1 MVESVLALLSVDR
14 VITPALLTVS
24 VLMWAV
30 IVLRYAALRR
40 ASTDDASARVLEALE
55 RERVRPVD
63 VHHHPPFA
71 SVLDEFIVEGA
82 HVVRVHGSSPLRFE
96 VMVGRASN
104 KLAAYRNVL
113 RSLVAAAP
121 LLGLL
126 GTVDGMIDTFASLH
140 SASSLRGS
148 EATVA
153 GGISLA
159 LASTQLGLAVG
170 VPGLVLMR
178 VLERKEAAARRAL
191 HQARAAFGRRA

>member
-1 MVESVLALLSVDR
+1 MAEAVVELLSVDR
-14 VITPALLTVS
+14 VIVPALLSVS

-40 ASTDDASARVLEALE
+40 ASGGDPSEQVVHALE
-55 RERVRPVD
+55 RERLEPVN
-63 VHHHPPFA
+63 VHHRRDFG

-82 HVVRVHGSSPLRFE
+82 HVVHVHGPSPLRLE
-96 VMVGRASN
+96 VMVGRASA
-104 KLAAYRNVL
+104 KLSAYRSVL

-140 SASSLRGS
+140 VASSLSGS

-178 VLERKEAAARRAL
+178 LLERKEAAARRAL
-191 HQARAAFGRRA
+191 HQARAALGGRS